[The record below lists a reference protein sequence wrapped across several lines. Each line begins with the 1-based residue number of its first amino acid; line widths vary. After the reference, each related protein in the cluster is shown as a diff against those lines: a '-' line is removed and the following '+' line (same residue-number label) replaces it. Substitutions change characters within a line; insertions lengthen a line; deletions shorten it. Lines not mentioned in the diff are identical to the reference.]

1 MAPNYEFAKIY
12 RIFSPSLN
20 LCYIG
25 STTQS
30 LEARLAKH
38 VIDYYCYN
46 KDKTKYS
53 YYSSFKVI
61 EACDYK
67 IELIELC
74 KCNNKRELERIE
86 GKYQKEN
93 ECVNMFIAGRT
104 RAEYRN
110 DNRLTIRAKNKAYK
124 QLNKDKIKVQN
135 KLYNE
140 AHKEQIYK
148 QKRNYYLAN
157 RDYINQRRRELYK
170 LKQNK
175 AEEVKE

>member
-1 MAPNYEFAKIY
+1 MPDYSNSKIY

-25 STTQS
+25 STTQT

-38 VIDYYCYN
+38 VIDYYCYS
-46 KDKTKYS
+46 KDNTKYS

-61 EACDYK
+61 EGGDYQ

-74 KCNNKRELERIE
+74 KCNNKKELERIE

-110 DNRLTIRAKNKAYK
+110 DNRLTIRAKNRAYK
-124 QLNKDKIKVQN
+124 QLNKERIKIQN

-140 AHKEQIYK
+140 AHKDQIYI
-148 QKRNYYLAN
+148 QKKNYYNAN
-157 RDYINQRRRELYK
+157 KDYINERRRQLYK
-170 LKQNK
+170 LKQTK
-175 AEEVKE
+175 AEEVKS